1 MVTGN
6 ASTTAAARDVDVVA
20 ASGDDDMVNGVEDV

>member
-6 ASTTAAARDVDVVA
+6 ASTAAARDVDVVA
-20 ASGDDDMVNGVEDV
+20 ASGDYDMVNVVEDV